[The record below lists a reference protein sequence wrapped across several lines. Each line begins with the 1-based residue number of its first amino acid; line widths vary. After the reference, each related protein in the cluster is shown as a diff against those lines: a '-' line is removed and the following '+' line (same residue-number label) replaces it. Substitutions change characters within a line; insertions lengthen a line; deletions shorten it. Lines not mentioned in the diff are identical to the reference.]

1 VSASA
6 ARPSDAAIP
15 SIREDKLA
23 ASTSAT
29 GDSNLTPLL
38 PMRHHV
44 EVLDTKDAPEK
55 EEIDMVVVFAAPIGQ
70 TH

>member
-1 VSASA
+1 MGASA

-23 ASTSAT
+23 ANTSAT

-55 EEIDMVVVFAAPIGQ
+55 EIDMVVVFAAPIGQ